1 MSKCQYTF
9 SNFDVYVR
17 MSEYSSKCQD
27 FVKTSLLGFRLATGA
42 SRLHASAMSKK
53 VEGLPSWSVQLD
65 SPGTS
70 LTVGGWIRPG
80 GQN

>member
-9 SNFDVYVR
+9 SNFDMYVR

-27 FVKTSLLGFRLATGA
+27 FVKTSLLGVRLATGA
-42 SRLHASAMSKK
+42 SRLHASAMSK
-53 VEGLPSWSVQLD
+53 VEGLPSWSVQRD
-65 SPGTS
+65 SPRTA
-70 LTVGGWIRPG
+70 LTVGGWIWPR